1 MDKEF
6 AMKLRCLC
14 TLGVLLAASPYLSAQ
29 AQANI
34 VGTVTDPSGAAVANV
49 NIVVS
54 SQMLG
59 FTRSYRS
66 NSDGE
71 YTAARIP
78 LGDYTLTAEAP
89 GFEILKQTGITL
101 NAGQTLRVDLRLKL
115 GTATQE
121 VTVQGNNP
129 TVDTDTAAISGV
141 VVGTQISELSI
152 PSRNFVNLALLIP
165 GAAPLGGGFDPNS
178 VSDLATD
185 TLPVN
190 GLPGNMNNWEVDG
203 INNVDQGSGSDSLQ
217 IYPSLESIAEFR
229 VSTSNYSA
237 EYAKSGSAMIE
248 VVTKS
253 GSSTFH
259 GSAFEFVRND
269 AFNATDW
276 FLRRAGQP
284 KAPLKHHEFGF
295 TVGGP
300 FYIPGHYN
308 ENKQKT
314 FFFVSEEWRRYR
326 DGTIINA
333 KVPSLLE
340 RKGNF
345 TECDPT
351 SSNYNIIVASGCQVP
366 NNAATG
372 LPFAGDTVS
381 VNPSAATLIDAL
393 VPLPNNGPITY
404 TKAPSLPTNFR
415 EDTVRVDQN
424 FTEKARLFVRY
435 TQDAYTQVFT
445 PTLWTAAQFGTVK
458 TPLSIPAKNSVMHLT
473 NSFRP
478 DLLNEFIFG
487 YSTDYWTATS
497 AVGADSVSGSI
508 LKPANFGIASIFPAA
523 ASGPWLPA
531 ISVQGGG
538 PSFSEDTGYP
548 YSYTNPALTFK
559 DNLVWSKGKH
569 VLKFGA
575 FLLKDELNHVIPN
588 GGFDSQG
595 VLSFSNSS
603 SVTTGNALADMFL
616 GKIASYS
623 QTGLITNGQLVGG
636 FTRGHYRQIDFE
648 PYFQDDWRVSNRLTL
663 NLGLRYYFVTPWVD
677 HTTPNTVAS
686 IFVPS
691 LYDPSRQ
698 AQLDSAGNIIPGTGA
713 NWLTYGNGLVECGTN
728 SIPKGCTTLPHLTF
742 SPRLGFSYDPT
753 GSGKMVIRGG
763 YAYTYDTSNA
773 HMTAANRYG
782 GPPVIATLNASN
794 IDGFAN
800 VQPGAIAPVF
810 ATDLLTHQALP
821 QIQHFSLGVQ
831 HEFIDKSVLTV
842 GYVGTIG
849 RHLQR
854 IRNINQ
860 VPVGAGIQNVPS
872 LANTPGCDAAGNC
885 DVQYILIHTLEP
897 PTFFAPYRGFTA
909 INNAEAEANS
919 NYNSL
924 QVDFR
929 HNVGHGLTLQAFYTW
944 SHTLD
949 NVFGGGGTSTSSTG
963 INDYD
968 PRRWYGTSSLNQAQA
983 FSMNYV
989 YALPFFAHADNH
1001 ILRSVLG
1008 GWQLSGVTTFSL
1020 GPPLNFT
1027 CGLAGMASG
1036 VGGAVLCNRIGDFRV
1051 KKATVIDPQFGP
1063 TPTWFDPST
1072 IGQITI
1078 SQLAANNEP
1087 GMFGDMRKNPITGPG
1102 RNNWDMGLTKNF
1114 QVPWFNNEHST
1125 LQLRWETF
1133 NTFNHPQWSAVNL
1146 FCSSLTAPGQP
1157 CNGPNNIGNGE
1168 VSNDF
1173 GPRVMQLGLKF
1184 AF

>member
-1 MDKEF
+1 
-6 AMKLRCLC
+6 MKLRCVCLV
-14 TLGVLLAASPYLSAQ
+14 GVLLAGSSYLFGQ
-29 AQANI
+29 AQATI
-34 VGTVTDPSGAAVANV
+34 VGTVTDPSGAVVPNV
-49 NIVVS
+49 NIVVANDAV
-54 SQMLG
+54 G
-59 FTRSYRS
+59 FTRSYKS

-78 LGDYTLTAEAP
+78 LGDYTVTAEAA
-89 GFEILKQTGITL
+89 GFQTIKQTGITL
-101 NAGQTLRVDLRLKL
+101 NAGQTLRVDLRLRL
-115 GTATQE
+115 GTESQE
-121 VTVQGNNP
+121 VNVQGNAT
-129 TVDTDTAAISGV
+129 TVETDTAAISGV
-141 VVGTQISELSI
+141 VVGKQISELSI

-165 GAAPLGGGFDPNS
+165 GAAPLGGSFDSNS

-217 IYPSLESIAEFR
+217 IYPSLESIAEFK

-253 GSSTFH
+253 GSSNFH
-259 GSAFEFVRND
+259 ASAFEFIRND
-269 AFNATDW
+269 AFNADDW
-276 FLRRAGQP
+276 FLHRAGQP
-284 KAPLKHHEFGF
+284 KAPLKHNDFGF
-295 TVGGP
+295 TFGGP
-300 FYIPGHYN
+300 FYLPGVYN
-308 ENKQKT
+308 QNKQKT

-326 DGTIINA
+326 DGTIIDA
-333 KVPSLLE
+333 KVPSTLE
-340 RKGNF
+340 RQGNF
-345 TECDPT
+345 SECDPA
-351 SSNYNIIVASGCQVP
+351 SPNFNVIVASGCQVP
-366 NNAATG
+366 NDPATG
-372 LPFAGDTVS
+372 LPFAGDTVP
-381 VNPSAATLIDAL
+381 VDPSAATLLDAL

-424 FTEKARLFVRY
+424 FTDKARMFVRY
-435 TQDAYTQVFT
+435 TQDAYTQVFV
-445 PTLWTAAQFGTVK
+445 PTLWTAAQFATVK
-458 TPLSIPAKNSVMHLT
+458 TPLNIPAKNAVMHLT

-487 YSTDYWTATS
+487 YSVDYWTATS
-497 AVGADSVSGSI
+497 AVGADSVAGSI
-508 LKPANFGIASIFPAA
+508 DKPANFGIASIFPAA

-569 VLKFGA
+569 ILKFGA

-616 GKIASYS
+616 GKIGSYS
-623 QTGLITNGQLVGG
+623 QTGLVTNGQLVGG
-636 FTRGHYRQIDFE
+636 FSRGHYRQIDFE
-648 PYFQDDWRVSNRLTL
+648 PYVQDDWRISNKLTL
-663 NLGLRYYFVTPWVD
+663 NLGLRYYFVTPWTD

-691 LYDPSRQ
+691 LYDPARQ
-698 AQLDSAGNIIPGTGA
+698 AQLDSSGNIIPGTGA
-713 NWLTYGNGLVECGTN
+713 YWLTYGNGLVECGT
-728 SIPKGCTTLPHLTF
+728 SGIPKGCTTLPKLNF
-742 SPRLGFSYDPT
+742 SPRFGFSYAPFGT
-753 GSGKMVIRGG
+753 GKMVIRGG

-782 GPPVIATLNASN
+782 GPPVIATLSASN

-800 VQPGAIAPVF
+800 VIPGVNPPVF
-810 ATDLLTHQALP
+810 ATDLLTHQSLP

-831 HEFIDKSVLTV
+831 RELFDKSVLTV
-842 GYVGTIG
+842 SYVGTIG
-849 RHLQR
+849 HHLQR

-860 VPVGAGIQNVPS
+860 VPVGAGIENVPS
-872 LANTPGCDAAGNC
+872 LAGTPGCDSAGNC
-885 DVQYILIHTLEP
+885 DVQQILINTLEP

-909 INNAEAEANS
+909 INDAEAEADS

-929 HNVGHGLTLQAFYTW
+929 HNVGHGLTLQAFYTY

-949 NVFGGGGTSTSSTG
+949 DVFGGGGTGTQSTG

-968 PRRWYGTSSLNQAQA
+968 PKRWYGTSSINQAQA

-989 YALPFFAHADNH
+989 YTLPFFAHANSAVV
-1001 ILRSVLG
+1001 RSILG
-1008 GWQLSGVTTFSL
+1008 GWQISGVTTFSL
-1020 GPPLNFT
+1020 GPPINFT
-1027 CGLAGMASG
+1027 CGIAGMASG
-1036 VGGAVLCNRIGDFRV
+1036 VGGNVLCNRLGDFHV
-1051 KKATVIDPQFGP
+1051 KKGTVDDPEFGP

-1078 SQLAANNEP
+1078 AQLAANDEP
-1087 GMFGDMRKNPITGPG
+1087 GMFGDLRKNPITGPG
-1102 RNNWDMGLTKNF
+1102 RNNWDIGLSKNF
-1114 QVPWFNNEHST
+1114 EMPWFGSEHST

-1157 CNGPNNIGNGE
+1157 CNGPNNIGNAE

-1184 AF
+1184 SF

>member
-1 MDKEF
+1 
-6 AMKLRCLC
+6 MKLRSVCLV
-14 TLGVLLAASPYLSAQ
+14 GVLLTASPYLFAQ
-29 AQANI
+29 AQATI
-34 VGTVTDPSGAAVANV
+34 VGTVTDPSGASVPNV

-54 SQMLG
+54 NDAVG
-59 FTRSYRS
+59 FTRNYKS
-66 NSDGE
+66 NADGE

-78 LGDYTLTAEAP
+78 LGNYIVTAETT
-89 GFEILKQTGITL
+89 GFQTIKQTGITL

-115 GTATQE
+115 GTETQE
-121 VTVQGNNP
+121 VNVEGNA
-129 TVDTDTAAISGV
+129 TSVETDTAALSGV
-141 VVGTQISELSI
+141 VVGKQISELSI

-165 GAAPLGGGFDPNS
+165 GAAPLGGGFDSNS

-248 VVTKS
+248 VVTRS
-253 GSSTFH
+253 GSSKFH
-259 GSAFEFVRND
+259 ASAFEFIRND
-269 AFNATDW
+269 AFNADDW
-276 FLRRAGQP
+276 FLHRAGQP
-284 KAPLKHHEFGF
+284 KAPLKHNDFGF
-295 TVGGP
+295 TFGGP
-300 FYIPGHYN
+300 FYVPGVYN
-308 ENKQKT
+308 ENRQKT

-326 DGTIINA
+326 DGTILNA
-333 KVPSLLE
+333 KVPSTLE
-340 RKGNF
+340 RQGDF
-345 TECDPT
+345 SQCDPT
-351 SSNYNIIVASGCQVP
+351 SPNYSVIVGSGCQVP
-366 NNAATG
+366 NDPATG
-372 LPFAGDTVS
+372 LPFAGDTVP
-381 VNPSAATLIDAL
+381 VDPSAAALLDAL
-393 VPLPNNGPITY
+393 IPLPNNGPITY

-424 FTEKARLFVRY
+424 FTDKARMFVRY
-435 TQDAYTQVFT
+435 TQDAYTQVFV

-458 TPLSIPAKNSVMHLT
+458 TPLSIPAKNAVVHLT

-487 YSTDYWTATS
+487 WSADYLTATS
-497 AVGADSVSGSI
+497 AIGADSVSGSI
-508 LKPANFGIASIFPAA
+508 IKPANFGIASIFPAA
-523 ASGPWLPA
+523 ASGPLLPA

-548 YSYTNPALTFK
+548 YSYTNSALTFK
-559 DNLVWSKGKH
+559 DNVVWSRGKH
-569 VLKFGA
+569 ILKFGA
-575 FLLKDELNHVIPN
+575 FLLTDQLNHVIPN

-623 QTGLITNGQLVGG
+623 QTGLVTNGQLVGG

-648 PYFQDDWRVSNRLTL
+648 PYVQDDWRVSSRLTL
-663 NLGLRYYFVTPWVD
+663 NLGLRYYFVTPWTD

-691 LYDPSRQ
+691 LYKPANQ

-713 NWLTYGNGLVECGTN
+713 NWLTYGNGLVQCGTN
-728 SIPKGCTTLPHLTF
+728 GIPKGCTILPKLNF
-742 SPRLGFSYDPT
+742 SPRVGFSYDPN
-753 GSGKMVIRGG
+753 GNGKMVIRGG
-763 YAYTYDTSNA
+763 YAYTYYTSNA

-782 GPPVIATLNASN
+782 GPPVIATLSASN

-800 VQPGAIAPVF
+800 VIPGAIPPVF
-810 ATDLLTHQALP
+810 ATDLLTHQSLP
-821 QIQHFSLGVQ
+821 QIQHFSIGLQ
-831 HEFIDKSVLTV
+831 RELFDKSVLTV
-842 GYVGTIG
+842 SYVGTIG
-849 RHLQR
+849 HHLQR
-854 IRNINQ
+854 IRNLNQ
-860 VPVGAGIQNVPS
+860 VPVGAGTQNVPS
-872 LANTPGCDAAGNC
+872 LAGTPGCDAAGNC
-885 DVQYILIHTLEP
+885 NVQDILINTLEP

-909 INNAEAEANS
+909 INNAEAEAAS

-924 QVDFR
+924 QLDFR
-929 HNVGHGLTLQAFYTW
+929 HNVGHGLILQAFYTY

-949 NVFGGGGTSTSSTG
+949 DVFGGGGTGTQSTG

-968 PRRWYGTSSLNQAQA
+968 PKRWYGNSSINQAQA

-989 YALPFFAHADNH
+989 YALPFFA
-1001 ILRSVLG
+1001 RSDSRVVRSILG

-1027 CGLAGMASG
+1027 CGIAGMASG
-1036 VGGAVLCNRIGDFRV
+1036 VGGNVLCNRLGDFRV
-1051 KKATVIDPQFGP
+1051 KKGVVDDPEFGQ
-1063 TPTWFDPST
+1063 TRTWFDPST

-1078 SQLAANNEP
+1078 PQLAANNQP
-1087 GMFGDMRKNPITGPG
+1087 GMFGDLGKNPITGPG
-1102 RNNWDMGLTKNF
+1102 RNNWDIGLTKNF
-1114 QVPWFNNEHST
+1114 ELPWFANEHST

-1133 NTFNHPQWSAVNL
+1133 NSFNHPQWSAVNL

-1157 CNGPNNIGNGE
+1157 CNGPNNIGNAE

-1184 AF
+1184 SF